1 MILTL
6 LGGVTSL
13 VVVPNLI
20 TSVVL
25 CDCWALWLLVM
36 LLRLLLLL
44 LKRSLRPFL
53 LLLLRPL
60 LLLLLQRLL
69 LLLLRPL
76 LLLLLKRLL
85 RLLLERSLRP
95 LLRPLLL
102 LLLPRVAVLLIVT
115 VCNTQEGINLSLP
128 DPVTS
133 DFIPSSFQ
141 LEFEG
146 LNFCIQL
153 VLLQCCT

>member
-44 LKRSLRPFL
+44 LKRSLRPL
-53 LLLLRPL
+53 LLL
-60 LLLLLQRLL
+60 
-69 LLLLRPL
+69 L